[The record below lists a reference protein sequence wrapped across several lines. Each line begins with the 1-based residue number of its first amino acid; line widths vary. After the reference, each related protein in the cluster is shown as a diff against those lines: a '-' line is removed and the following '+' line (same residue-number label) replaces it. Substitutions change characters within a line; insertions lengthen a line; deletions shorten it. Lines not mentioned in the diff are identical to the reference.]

1 MATKKYVV
9 RAGFVVPLITEKPDG
24 SKSVKMYEAGDEV
37 SFDDDQY
44 ALHAH
49 KLEFANAKDRDAA
62 LAAEQQAATA
72 RAAQNSPAELVQM
85 LVAALSQ
92 VVAASPAPASEATA

>member
-9 RAGFVVPLITEKPDG
+9 RAGFVVPLITVKPNGEKSTKTFD
-24 SKSVKMYEAGDEV
+24 AGDEV
-37 SFDDDQY
+37 TLDDEQH

-49 KLEFANAKDRDAA
+49 KLEFANQKDRDAA

-72 RAAQNSPAELVQM
+72 KAAQNSPAELVQ
-85 LVAALSQ
+85 LLTAALTQSLQ
-92 VVAASPAPASEATA
+92 AAGAAPATETA